1 MLFSEQTHG
10 LMDCKL
16 VMEKIWSLILGRKK
30 WLEFVPRRGS
40 SKLTVGVCFS
50 VLKSRL
56 VIGWSLL
63 FSEATHVIDEIWSL
77 ILGDKI
83 VGICFWVRKL

>member
-1 MLFSEQTHG
+1 M
-10 LMDCKL
+10 
-16 VMEKIWSLILGRKK
+16 
-30 WLEFVPRRGS
+30 
-40 SKLTVGVCFS
+40 VGVCFS

-77 ILGDKI
+77 ILGEKI
-83 VGICFWVRKL
+83 VGVCFWVRKL

>member
-1 MLFSEQTHG
+1 M
-10 LMDCKL
+10 
-16 VMEKIWSLILGRKK
+16 
-30 WLEFVPRRGS
+30 
-40 SKLTVGVCFS
+40 VGVCFS

-77 ILGDKI
+77 ILGEKNGLSLFLGEKI
-83 VGICFWVRKL
+83 LN